1 MSNADDG
8 RKDAVLRRL
17 QSQCSSLGLE
27 NLGDFSKRISFF
39 RMLVL
44 G

>member
-1 MSNADDG
+1 MRTLTLHFPDEA
-8 RKDAVLRRL
+8 LPT
-17 QSQCSSLGLE
+17 
-27 NLGDFSKRISFF
+27 LGDFSKRISLF